1 MDKKE
6 IKRKSFKYG
15 VKFNPNIKEKD
26 MKRFKKIL
34 VVTDGGNK
42 EQITLKRA
50 VSLAKTNQATLTVV
64 EAVEKSPRDMKTLIS
79 SMDLEDIQDMIIKQR
94 LKELNRLISPIKDKG
109 IPVSAKVLL
118 GTPFIEIIRE
128 VLRSKHDLVMITAEG
143 RSGLRE
149 TLFSTT
155 TMHLMRKCPCPV
167 WALKATKRGRFA
179 RILAAVD
186 LDPSDKVKTQLN
198 AKIIQ
203 LAASLAQS
211 ERSKLHVI
219 HTWTVYGESFLSTLG
234 RVQESEKDEVVSEA
248 KKVHKKWLEGFLEEY
263 AAGIP
268 KSQIHLMHGDA
279 GRLIPELARKKRI
292 ELFVMGTVGRTGIP
306 GLLIG
311 NTAER
316 ILQCVTCSVLAVKPD
331 GFVSPVT

>member
-1 MDKKE
+1 
-6 IKRKSFKYG
+6 
-15 VKFNPNIKEKD
+15 

-34 VVTDGGNK
+34 VVAHSKSKG
-42 EQITLKRA
+42 QVTLKRA
-50 VSLAKTNQATLTVV
+50 VALAETNQATLTVV
-64 EAVEKSPRDMKTLIS
+64 EAIERLPPDAQTLIT
-79 SMDLEDIQDMIIKQR
+79 SMPLEDIQNMIVEER
-94 LKELNRLISPIKDKG
+94 LKGLNQLISPIKEKG
-109 IPVSAKVLL
+109 IQVSSKVLL
-118 GTPFIEIIRE
+118 GTPFIEIIHE
-128 VLRSKHDLVMITAEG
+128 VLRNKHDLVMITAESNG
-143 RSGLRE
+143 GLRE

-167 WALKATKRGRFA
+167 WAIRATKRGRFA

-186 LDPSDKVKTQLN
+186 LDPSDEVKSQLN

-211 ERSKLHVI
+211 EKSKLHVI
-219 HTWTVYGESFLSTLG
+219 HTWSLYGESFLSTLA
-234 RVQESEKDEVVSEA
+234 RVQERDMDELVNKAE
-248 KKVHKKWLEGFLEEY
+248 KVHKKWLEGFLQEY
-263 AAGIP
+263 TPGIP

-331 GFVSPVT
+331 GFISPVM

>member
-1 MDKKE
+1 
-6 IKRKSFKYG
+6 
-15 VKFNPNIKEKD
+15 

-34 VVTDGGNK
+34 VVTAGTNK
-42 EQITLKRA
+42 EQVTLKRA
-50 VSLAKTNQATLTVV
+50 VALAKTNQATLTVV
-64 EAVEKSPRDMKTLIS
+64 EAFEKSPRDMKTLVT
-79 SMDLEDIQDMIIKQR
+79 SMDLEDIQDMIIKER

-109 IPVSAKVLL
+109 IPISAKVFV

-128 VLRSKHDLVMITAEG
+128 VLRNKHDLIMITAEG
-143 RSGLRE
+143 KSGLRE

-186 LDPSDKVKTQLN
+186 LDPSDEVKSQLN

-219 HTWTVYGESFLSTLG
+219 HTWSLYGESFLSTLG
-234 RVQESEKDEVVSEA
+234 RVQGSEMDEAVSKA
-248 KKVHKKWLEGFLEEY
+248 KKLHKKWLEGFLEEY
-263 AAGIP
+263 APGIP
-268 KSQIHLMHGDA
+268 KRQIHLMHGDA
-279 GRLIPELARKKRI
+279 GRLIPELARRKRI

-331 GFVSPVT
+331 GFISPVTL

>member
-6 IKRKSFKYG
+6 IRRKSFKYK
-15 VKFNPNIKEKD
+15 VKFNPNIKEKE

-34 VVTDGGNK
+34 VVTEGGNK
-42 EQITLKRA
+42 GQITLKRA
-50 VSLAKTNQATLTVV
+50 VSLAKTNQAALTVV
-64 EAVEKSPRDMKTLIS
+64 EAVEKSPRDMKMLIT
-79 SMDLEDIQDMIIKQR
+79 SMDLEDIQDMIIEER
-94 LKELNRLISPIKDKG
+94 LKQLNHLISPIKHKS

-128 VLRSKHDLVMITAEG
+128 VLRNKHDLVMITAEG
-143 RSGLRE
+143 KSGLRE

-186 LDPSDKVKTQLN
+186 LDPSDEVKSQLN

-234 RVQESEKDEVVSEA
+234 RVQESEMDEAVGKA
-248 KKVHKKWLEGFLEEY
+248 KKVHEEWLEGFLQEH
-263 AAGIP
+263 APGIP

-279 GRLIPELARKKRI
+279 GRLIPELARRKRI

-331 GFVSPVT
+331 GFISPVM